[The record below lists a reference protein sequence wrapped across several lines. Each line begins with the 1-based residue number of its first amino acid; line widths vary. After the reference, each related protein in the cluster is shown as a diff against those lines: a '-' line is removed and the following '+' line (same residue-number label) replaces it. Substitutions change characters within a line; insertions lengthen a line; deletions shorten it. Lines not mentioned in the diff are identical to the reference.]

1 MRFPLYCLPAV
12 VSFRSSPGRILQH
25 SFDQGLE
32 LVSQSPAD
40 RAVANALPN
49 TQFHRGSDYIL
60 DLGYIMVLH
69 RNVDLILIIEQQD
82 RGMGMF
88 MSCRPAQGT
97 SGVSS
102 CCSFPVNHRRYF
114 FAITLSTRPQGFSA
128 LARSFLPAIN
138 SRVLVY

>member
-1 MRFPLYCLPAV
+1 
-12 VSFRSSPGRILQH
+12 
-25 SFDQGLE
+25 
-32 LVSQSPAD
+32 
-40 RAVANALPN
+40 
-49 TQFHRGSDYIL
+49 
-60 DLGYIMVLH
+60 MVLH
-69 RNVDLILIIEQQD
+69 RNVDLTLVIEQQD

-88 MSCRPAQGT
+88 MSCRPAQDT